1 MMLSS
6 SSERDKKRTSKNT
19 GIGQRIQIIANLLIY
34 CMFYREKTSMV
45 DKIGLDP
52 DQVNYCLGYLFRGGF
67 IQIGVSLKG
76 NLIYKTREKGRGLL
90 EFYYS
95 MVQEY
100 LEYHKMMVGEIR
112 EDYVSSF
119 EQGTNLLKLPLS

>member
-19 GIGQRIQIIANLLIY
+19 GIGERIQIIANLLNY
-34 CMFYREKTSMV
+34 CMLYREKTSMV
-45 DKIGLDP
+45 DKMGLDP
-52 DQVNYCLGYLFRGGF
+52 DQVNYWLGYLFRGGF

-100 LEYHKMMVGEIR
+100 LEYHKIMVGEIR